1 MMRPVLEDWRAVA
14 VVVILTLIGFN
25 VVNSVI
31 AYLTAPSGPAAVFEP
46 IEIVT
51 RTVRVGEGLR
61 YHLRGQRLRYDCSG
75 FGPVSL
81 HNGGGLR
88 VNVGWR
94 NATVTDLEAIDE
106 EHIVQVSPAT
116 PSGRYQMVITMA
128 YICRG
133 DDIQSIKATSDWI
146 NVLPSLNL
154 RYPDR

>member
-14 VVVILTLIGFN
+14 VLVILTVIGFN
-25 VVNSVI
+25 LANSVI
-31 AYLTAPSGPAAVFEP
+31 AYVMAPSGPAAVFEP

-61 YHLRGQRLRYDCSG
+61 YHLRGQRPRHDCSG

-81 HNGGGLR
+81 HNAGGLR

-94 NATVTDLEAIDE
+94 NAIEARLDMIDE

-116 PSGRYQMVITMA
+116 PPGRYQMVITMA